1 MFLQKKKKECISI
14 KKVTLKKGIHWAII
28 NFQSMSFINAIC
40 RVGSFSEFITM
51 IIRLVGVRSLS
62 TTAACAK
69 VRIQEI
75 RIFDE
80 FLAHNKRQ
88 GAQGGHAYKVH
99 RKLVMI
105 GCLNVQ

>member
-1 MFLQKKKKECISI
+1 
-14 KKVTLKKGIHWAII
+14 
-28 NFQSMSFINAIC
+28 
-40 RVGSFSEFITM
+40 M
-51 IIRLVGVRSLS
+51 IIRLAGVRSLS

-88 GAQGGHAYKVH
+88 GAQCG
-99 RKLVMI
+99 
-105 GCLNVQ
+105 